1 MRSHS
6 RSAKPVANAVLST
19 AALPLP
25 APMLQWLAHLEHQ
38 RRYSVHTLSAYRQ
51 DLLLLVRVHHDTA
64 AERITESH
72 IRHALARLHA
82 QGYTPRSLARA
93 LAAWRGFYQWWAS
106 QAGLPANP
114 AQGVRAPKQP
124 RSLPK
129 ALSVEQTQVLL
140 DQPGQAVQESPANLR
155 DQAMFETLYSSGLR
169 LSELVS
175 LDWRYLRTDDY
186 ESISWL
192 LLDEGDV
199 IVRGK
204 GGKTR
209 QLPLGSK
216 AVQALQRWLSVREQF
231 VQPLTQ
237 ANPEWR
243 AALFLGERG
252 KRISPR
258 VVQLQ
263 LNKLAQRAGLPVN
276 VHPHSLR
283 HSFASHMLQS
293 AQDLRAVQELLGH
306 ANISTTQI
314 YTRLDFQ
321 HLAKAYDQA
330 HPRAGRAKK
339 TNKPG

>member
-1 MRSHS
+1 M
-6 RSAKPVANAVLST
+6 
-19 AALPLP
+19 PLP
-25 APMLQWLAHLEHQ
+25 DAMQHWLSHLQNE
-38 RRYSVHTLSAYRQ
+38 RRYSSHTLAAYRQ
-51 DLLLLVRVHHDTA
+51 DLVLLLRCHPETRPEH
-64 AERITESH
+64 ITESH
-72 IRHALARLHA
+72 IRQALARLHG

-93 LAAWRGFYQWWAS
+93 LAAWRGFFQWWAP
-106 QAGLPANP
+106 QAGLPTNP
-114 AQGVRAPKQP
+114 AHGVRAPRQT

-140 DQPGQAVQESPANLR
+140 DQPGQPALSSATALR
-155 DQAMFETLYSSGLR
+155 DQAMFEILYSSGLR
-169 LSELVS
+169 LAELVS
-175 LDWRYLRTDDY
+175 LDTRYLREEGY
-186 ESISWL
+186 ESVSWL
-192 LLDEGDV
+192 LLDEGDL

-209 QLPLGSK
+209 RLPLGGK
-216 AVQALQRWLSVREQF
+216 AIDAIGRWLQVREQF
-231 VQPLTQ
+231 IQPHTIAY
-237 ANPEWR
+237 ANWR

-252 KRISPR
+252 KRVSPR

-263 LNKLAQRAGLPVN
+263 LNKLAQRAGLPVS

-330 HPRAGRAKK
+330 HPRAGRRKN
-339 TNKPG
+339 TTQN